1 MIVIDGKNAV
11 LGRLASYAAKEAMKG
26 EEIAV
31 VNCDEIITTG
41 NKKDIRQD
49 FEHRKKWVGSTQKGP
64 KNSLI
69 PERIVKK
76 AIRGMLPNAR
86 HSGRGRDAFKRI
98 KCYAGVPKEFENS
111 EKINLKQTKN
121 KFLTVKEVSKIL
133 K

>member
-1 MIVIDGKNAV
+1 MIVIDGKGAV
-11 LGRLASYAAKEAMKG
+11 LGRLANFAAKEALKG

-31 VNCDEIITTG
+31 VNCGEIIITG

-76 AIRGMLPNAR
+76 TIRGMLPNAR
-86 HSGRGRDAFKRI
+86 HSGRGRDAIKRV
-98 KCYAGVPKEFENS
+98 KCYREVPKELES
-111 EKINLKQTKN
+111 AKKINLKADKN
-121 KFLTVKEVSKIL
+121 KFIMMKEIR
-133 K
+133 

>member
-69 PERIVKK
+69 PSRIVKK
-76 AIRGMLPNAR
+76 TIRGMLPNAR
-86 HSGRGRDAFKRI
+86 RGGRGRDAIKRV
-98 KCYAGVPKEFENS
+98 KCYGNIPREFENAK
-111 EKINLKQTKN
+111 KIHLNIDKN
-121 KFLTVKEVSKIL
+121 KFMMMKEIR
-133 K
+133 